1 MPEVKWI
8 KVSTSMFESSR
19 KIKQIEIMPEGDT
32 ILVIWLKLLLLA
44 GNINDGGAI
53 YLTPEIPYTEE
64 MLAHELRRPL
74 NTVRMA
80 LSVFERFGMIEII
93 DDILHLSSWERYQN
107 IDGLDKIRE
116 QNRFRQQK
124 RRDKVRKALIG
135 DGGVCEYC
143 GNEGTTVDHIIPT
156 SKGGL
161 DIPENTVCSCLS
173 CNMKKSNR
181 DLVAFLNEMLLTSVD
196 FELDRIESNKKFMAY
211 VRFDD
216 SISRF
221 VSRDTSRD
229 VTQCHAIEEEREK
242 DKEYSFIHSDEQ
254 IHSMMGKLGQGVV
267 KLSDEQIDSLLELLS
282 LEEFNHY
289 VSVIA
294 ECELNG
300 KSFKRKTHYQA
311 ILDMVKKDR
320 ATVRKG

>member
-1 MPEVKWI
+1 
-8 KVSTSMFESSR
+8 MFESSR

-74 NTVRMA
+74 STVRMA

-116 QNRFRQQK
+116 QTRQRVANHRKKQK
-124 RRDKVRKALIG
+124 ELG
-135 DGGVCEYC
+135 
-143 GNEGTTVDHIIPT
+143 
-156 SKGGL
+156 
-161 DIPENTVCSCLS
+161 
-173 CNMKKSNR
+173 CN
-181 DLVAFLNEMLLTSVD
+181 
-196 FELDRIESNKKFMAY
+196 
-211 VRFDD
+211 
-216 SISRF
+216 
-221 VSRDTSRD
+221 
-229 VTQCHAIEEEREK
+229 VTRNANVTLCNAIEEEREEDK
-242 DKEYSFIHSDEQ
+242 EEDKEYSFIHSDDQ

-311 ILDMVKKDR
+311 ILDMVSKDR
-320 ATVRKG
+320 KTVKKG